1 MITINFPEFIGA
13 SLCAAKND
21 IRFYLNG
28 IFISKDGDVVGN
40 NGHIMF
46 AGKCVNDYEDTD
58 VIIQVKGKY
67 PSKFNFVTI
76 DTDTKLA
83 NFCDKDGQSL
93 CMLQFDIIDG
103 RYPNWK
109 RVMNYN
115 EHGVSEIGLDLGYMN
130 IMSKIGKN
138 YLKNG
143 YNHHKVKFQDSSR
156 AVHFEFSPTAS
167 AIVMPARVK

>member
-13 SLCAAKND
+13 TLCKAKDD
-21 IRFYLNG
+21 IRYYLNG
-28 IFISKDGDVVGN
+28 IYISVDGDIVGS

-46 AGKCVNDYEDTD
+46 AGKCTNSYDID
-58 VIIQVKGKY
+58 VIISIKGKH

-83 NFCDKDGQSL
+83 NFCDKDSQSL
-93 CMLQFDIIDG
+93 CMLQFDIVDG

-109 RVMNYN
+109 RIMNYSEN
-115 EHGVSEIGLDLGYMN
+115 KISEIGLDLSYMN

-138 YLKNG
+138 YLKSG
-143 YNHHKVKFQDSSR
+143 YNHQKVKFQDTSH
-156 AVHFEFSPTAS
+156 AVHFEFSPTAT
-167 AIVMPARVK
+167 AIIMPARVK